1 MKHVVAIILKSII
14 VVVILEIYMLL
25 ATALVFWQ
33 ALVLALV
40 VTVAAYVLGD
50 IVILARSNN
59 TIATICDIVLA
70 FLVIFL
76 FRYASGYAGISIVD
90 AIVCAVLIGIA
101 EWFFH
106 KYMAAKVLEDHR
118 D

>member
-1 MKHVVAIILKSII
+1 MKHVVAIILKFII
-14 VVVILEIYMLL
+14 VAVILEIYMLL
-25 ATALVFWQ
+25 ATTLFFWQ
-33 ALVLALV
+33 VLLLALV
-40 VTVAAYVLGD
+40 VTVAAYALGD
-50 IVILARSNN
+50 ILILARSSN
-59 TIATICDIVLA
+59 TIATICDIALA
-70 FLVIFL
+70 FLIIFL
-76 FRYASGYAGISIVD
+76 FRYASGYGSIGIVD